1 MMRFKSLLIVA
12 VLALLPAVGNAQVS
26 PDKIAEIA
34 KTVHDREG
42 WSLGASSTR
51 ETRNEFWA
59 RVIGI
64 VHWGH
69 PVYNPTPDPSWCL
82 KDGGGGRPQ
91 TDDVATQCVSRLYWD
106 CIGGVGAN
114 GYQFGCTGHG
124 AERLPAVQNVYPPA
138 KPAGGGVSSGGG
150 GTPLPAPPSPAPAPV
165 DLAPIL
171 AKLDAQAAQIAALV
185 AKLDAMQGAVAAAAS
200 ESLNAASRASEIKT
214 QIENLPTSKPLP
226 CLTGRV
232 PRAFGGS
239 SEVTFCPKE

>member
-1 MMRFKSLLIVA
+1 MRFKTLLAVA

-34 KTVHDREG
+34 KTVHDAER
-42 WSLGASSTR
+42 WNLGASSTR
-51 ETRNEFWA
+51 ETRNDFWA

-91 TDDVATQCVSRLYWD
+91 TDDVATKCATREFWD

-114 GYQFGCTGHG
+114 GYENNFRCNGHG
-124 AERLPAVQNVYPPA
+124 SDRLPAVQNVYPPP

-150 GTPLPAPPSPAPAPV
+150 GTPLPAPPVPAPV
-165 DLAPIL
+165 PDLTPVLNLLKAIEARL
-171 AKLDAQAAQIAALV
+171 AALES
-185 AKLDAMQGAVAAAAS
+185 KGATWDAAAFEA
-200 ESLNAASRASEIKT
+200 LNAASRASEIKT
-214 QIENLPTSKPLP
+214 LIQNLPTSKPLP
-226 CLTGRV
+226 CITGRV

-239 SEVTFCPKE
+239 TEVTFCPKE

>member
-1 MMRFKSLLIVA
+1 MRYLLLVG
-12 VLALLPAVGNAQVS
+12 VLLSGVGNVWAQGAVS
-26 PDKIAEIA
+26 PDRVAEIA
-34 KTVHDREG
+34 KTVHDAER

-91 TDDVATQCVSRLYWD
+91 TDDVATQCVSRLFWD

-114 GYQFGCTGHG
+114 GYENNFRCNGHG
-124 AERLPAVQNVYPPA
+124 SERLPAVQNVYPPP
-138 KPAGGGVSSGGG
+138 KPAGGGASSGGG
-150 GTPLPAPPSPAPAPV
+150 GNPQPTPPSPAPAPAV
-165 DLAPIL
+165 DLTPVMNLLKAIEARL
-171 AKLDAQAAQIAALV
+171 SALEAKG
-185 AKLDAMQGAVAAAAS
+185 GAIDAAAS
-200 ESLNAASRASEIKT
+200 EALNAASRASEIKT
-214 QIENLPTSKPLP
+214 LIENLPASKPLP
-226 CLTGRV
+226 CITGRV

-239 SEVTFCPKE
+239 TEVQFCPVQ